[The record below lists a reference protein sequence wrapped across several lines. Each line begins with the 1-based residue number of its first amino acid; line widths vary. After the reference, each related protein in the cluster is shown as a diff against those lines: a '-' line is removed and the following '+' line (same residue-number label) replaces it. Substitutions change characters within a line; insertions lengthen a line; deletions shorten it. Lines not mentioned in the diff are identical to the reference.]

1 MTQLP
6 PIEFWTAVLFI
17 INLFVILLLILFVRR
32 VKHLKSDAGATSS
45 AVQALEEEKRAMSA
59 SREVLELLEPL
70 VEESRMT
77 AVRFEDQIK
86 EKRKIIKNLNELLD
100 TRIISINLLLNRAG
114 KALSQLE
121 EQQERIRQ
129 TTSLAG
135 KTVPS
140 NGPAG
145 FNILDQQNRI
155 IDLYYQKASVDE
167 IAKKLSIPKREVQL
181 VVDLKEKF
189 VAMEQ
194 GQ

>member
-32 VKHLKSDAGATSS
+32 VKHLKSDAGAASS